1 MSATMT
7 VFLSADA
14 ADQQW
19 GKNALLSF
27 AAQGATIHV
36 TDDHVLTTIQRAG
49 RKLDAQGIKNVTL
62 SGESWD
68 LESIWAFIQ
77 GYRTAKN
84 SGQVTWSDL
93 DAEEEAELM
102 ARLKATNWTRE
113 MINLSPDEVTPIVLA
128 TRAAELIQ
136 SLAPQH
142 VTYQII
148 EGDDL
153 LQQGWNGTH
162 AVGRGS
168 HNAPVML
175 QLDYNPTGKE
185 DAPVHTCLVGK
196 GITFD
201 SGGYSLKP
209 SAGMSSMKADMGG
222 AAMVTGGLA
231 LAIQRG
237 CQKRIKLILCCA
249 ENLVSGNAFKLGDV
263 ITYKNGKTVEILNT
277 DAEGRLVLAD
287 GLIFASE
294 QNPELIIDCATLTG
308 AAKNALGNDYH
319 ALFSFDHSM
328 AQQALIAAAEE
339 HEGLW
344 PLPLAEQHRNM
355 MPSSFADLANIA
367 GGDFAPGAS
376 TAAAFLSYFV
386 ADYKKGWVHLDCSG
400 TYRKSSSDLWSTG
413 ATGMGVRTL
422 ANLLSA
428 K

>member
-1 MSATMT
+1 MPLKEWQAKLTRLSISMQMRSNNNSKEFSMSATMT

-84 SGQVTWSDL
+84 SGQVAWSDL

-185 DAPVHTCLVGK
+185 DAHVHTCLVGK

-237 CQKRIKLILCCA
+237 CQKRIKLIL
-249 ENLVSGNAFKLGDV
+249 
-263 ITYKNGKTVEILNT
+263 
-277 DAEGRLVLAD
+277 
-287 GLIFASE
+287 
-294 QNPELIIDCATLTG
+294 
-308 AAKNALGNDYH
+308 
-319 ALFSFDHSM
+319 
-328 AQQALIAAAEE
+328 
-339 HEGLW
+339 
-344 PLPLAEQHRNM
+344 
-355 MPSSFADLANIA
+355 
-367 GGDFAPGAS
+367 
-376 TAAAFLSYFV
+376 
-386 ADYKKGWVHLDCSG
+386 
-400 TYRKSSSDLWSTG
+400 
-413 ATGMGVRTL
+413 
-422 ANLLSA
+422 
-428 K
+428 